1 MKKVLLF
8 FLIVLLH
15 IFLAGCSTSSS
26 NEDVTGES
34 EESEGDTDT
43 TAPILSEVT
52 AVTTPSTDSTPNY
65 TFS

>member
-1 MKKVLLF
+1 MSVSQVTDEVLYTG
-8 FLIVLLH
+8 LIEMQEG
-15 IFLAGCSTSSS
+15 IDGGTEKPEKSA
-26 NEDVTGES
+26 
-34 EESEGDTDT
+34 GDTDT